1 MPETL
6 SYIDPLGQPPSLP
19 ADLLHRA
26 ELNKVVRDGWASF
39 YFHWFLDIN
48 YLKDTVSGLK
58 SQGYKFVRIGPCP
71 ITPALQLLLSNANR
85 N

>member
-58 SQGYKFVRIGPCP
+58 SQGYIRPDRP
-71 ITPALQLLLSNANR
+71 LSHNASVATIAVER
-85 N
+85 Q